1 MGLSFLY
8 GDNKKSKSLFSK
20 SKKYA
25 AICYHKNNK
34 IFFKFRSKKKK
45 IKKEQKLKFLV
56 TIKSPRDRAA
66 FQLLR
71 KEYKNAKIFNI
82 NNKKFNSKK

>member
-1 MGLSFLY
+1 M
-8 GDNKKSKSLFSK
+8 FSK

-45 IKKEQKLKFLV
+45 IKKSKKLKFLV

-82 NNKKFNSKK
+82 NNKKFNSKKNNINIYSIKKNYI

>member
-34 IFFKFRSKKKK
+34 IFFKFK
-45 IKKEQKLKFLV
+45 
-56 TIKSPRDRAA
+56 
-66 FQLLR
+66 
-71 KEYKNAKIFNI
+71 
-82 NNKKFNSKK
+82 